1 MPPRKAT
8 ARKTT
13 ARKTTSRKT
22 TSRLTTSRKTTKR
35 APARTTRASK
45 AKSLKTHPLH
55 NPNPWSTRKPQSIIL
70 TITVIV
76 ILAGVIA
83 AALDYISAAR
93 GGVVPVLMLAVA
105 PILAIYYIWYF
116 NFNKAR

>member
-8 ARKTT
+8 T
-13 ARKTTSRKT
+13 RKTTSRKT
-22 TSRLTTSRKTTKR
+22 TSRLTTSRKTT
-35 APARTTRASK
+35 ARTTRASK

>member
-8 ARKTT
+8 TRKATSRKPT
-13 ARKTTSRKT
+13 ARKAKGTPVRTS
-22 TSRLTTSRKTTKR
+22 
-35 APARTTRASK
+35 RASK

>member
-1 MPPRKAT
+1 MPP
-8 ARKTT
+8 RKTT
-13 ARKTTSRKT
+13 ARKSTARKATARRSTSRKT
-22 TSRLTTSRKTTKR
+22 TNR

-70 TITVIV
+70 TITVVV